1 MKITIQ
7 DAMDTELYD
16 NNDFLVQEST
26 TKQESVV
33 KYKGVVQVDNT
44 GIPSN
49 SIEPDDGYCMDYGHD
64 KKID

>member
-33 KYKGVVQVDNT
+33 KNKGDAQTDNT
-44 GIPSN
+44 PKL
-49 SIEPDDGYCMDYGHD
+49 SIEPDDGYEVDRSHD
-64 KKID
+64 K